1 MKRDLICIICPRGCG
16 LTVEET
22 ADGLKVLGNVCPR
35 GEKYAIEECTH
46 PVRTVTSFIRVEN
59 REDTMVSVKTSAPIP
74 KERMFEAMKM
84 IRSAKAEAPIA
95 IGDVLLADVFGA
107 DIIATKSID

>member
-1 MKRDLICIICPRGCG
+1 MRNITCIICPRGCG

-84 IRSAKAEAPIA
+84 IRSAKADAPIA

>member
-1 MKRDLICIICPRGCG
+1 MRNITCIICPRGCG

-74 KERMFEAMKM
+74 KERMFEAMKI

>member
-1 MKRDLICIICPRGCG
+1 MRNITCIICPRGCG

-46 PVRTVTSFIRVEN
+46 PVRTVTSFIRVDN

-74 KERMFEAMKM
+74 KESMFEAMKM
-84 IRSAKAEAPIA
+84 IRSAKAAAPIA
-95 IGDVLLADVFGA
+95 IGDVLIADVFGA
-107 DIIATKSID
+107 DVIATKSID

>member
-1 MKRDLICIICPRGCG
+1 MRNITCIICPRGCG

-74 KERMFEAMKM
+74 KESMFEAMKM
-84 IRSAKAEAPIA
+84 IRSAKAKAPVA
-95 IGDVLLADVFGA
+95 VGDVLLANVFGA

>member
-1 MKRDLICIICPRGCG
+1 MRNITCIICPRGCG
-16 LTVEET
+16 LTVEES

-74 KERMFEAMKM
+74 KESMFEAMKM
-84 IRSAKAEAPIA
+84 IRSAKANAPVA
-95 IGDVLLADVFGA
+95 IGDVLLANVFGA

>member
-1 MKRDLICIICPRGCG
+1 MRNITCIICPRGCG

-74 KERMFEAMKM
+74 KESMFEAMEK
-84 IRSAKAEAPIA
+84 IRAAKANAPIA

>member
-1 MKRDLICIICPRGCG
+1 MRNLTCIICPKGCG
-16 LTVEET
+16 LTVEEGS
-22 ADGLKVLGNVCPR
+22 DGLKVQGNVCSR

-46 PVRTVTSFIRVEN
+46 PTRTVTSFIRVDN

-74 KERMFEAMKM
+74 KESMFEAMKM
-84 IRSAKAEAPIA
+84 IRSAKASAPIQ

-107 DIIATKSID
+107 DILATKNID

>member
-1 MKRDLICIICPRGCG
+1 MRNITCIICPRGCG

-46 PVRTVTSFIRVEN
+46 PVRTVTSFIRVDN

-74 KERMFEAMKM
+74 KESVFEAMKM

-95 IGDVLLADVFGA
+95 IGDVLIADVFGA

>member
-1 MKRDLICIICPRGCG
+1 MRNITCIICPRGCG

-22 ADGLKVLGNVCPR
+22 TDGLKVLGNVCPR

-46 PVRTVTSFIRVEN
+46 PTRTVTSFIRVEN

-74 KERMFEAMKM
+74 KESMFEAMKM
-84 IRSAKAEAPIA
+84 IRSAKANAPIA

>member
-1 MKRDLICIICPRGCG
+1 MRNITCIICPRGCG

-22 ADGLKVLGNVCPR
+22 ADGLKVQGNVCPR

-46 PVRTVTSFIRVEN
+46 PVRTVTSFIRVGN
-59 REDTMVSVKTSAPIP
+59 REDTMVSVKTSVAIP
-74 KERMFEAMKM
+74 KESMFEAMKM
-84 IRSAKAEAPIA
+84 IRSAKAMAPIA

>member
-1 MKRDLICIICPRGCG
+1 MRNITCIICPRGCG

-46 PVRTVTSFIRVEN
+46 PTRTVTSFIRVEN

-74 KERMFEAMKM
+74 KESMFEAMKM
-84 IRSAKAEAPIA
+84 IRGAAAKAPIA
-95 IGDVLLADVFGA
+95 IGDILLADVFGA
-107 DIIATKSID
+107 DVIATKNID

>member
-1 MKRDLICIICPRGCG
+1 MRNITCIICPRGCG

>member
-1 MKRDLICIICPRGCG
+1 MRNITCIICPKGCG
-16 LTVEET
+16 ITVEET
-22 ADGLKVLGNVCPR
+22 ADGLKVVGNVCPR

-59 REDTMVSVKTSAPIP
+59 REDTMVSIKTSAPIP
-74 KERMFEAMKM
+74 KESMFEAMKM
-84 IRSAKAEAPIA
+84 IRAAKAAAPIA

-107 DIIATKSID
+107 EIIATKNID

>member
-1 MKRDLICIICPRGCG
+1 MRNLTCIICPKGCS
-16 LTVEET
+16 LTVEES
-22 ADGLKVLGNVCPR
+22 AEGLSVVGNICPR
-35 GEKYAIEECTH
+35 GKKYAIEECTH

-74 KERMFEAMKM
+74 KESMFEAMEK
-84 IRSAKAEAPIA
+84 IRAAKANAPIA

>member
-1 MKRDLICIICPRGCG
+1 MRNITCIICPRGCG

-46 PVRTVTSFIRVEN
+46 PVRTVTSFIRVDN
-59 REDTMVSVKTSAPIP
+59 RDDTMVSVKTSAPIP
-74 KERMFEAMKM
+74 KESMFEAMKM
-84 IRSAKAEAPIA
+84 IRSAKAAAPIA
-95 IGDVLLADVFGA
+95 IGDVLIADVFGA
-107 DIIATKSID
+107 DVIATKSID

>member
-1 MKRDLICIICPRGCG
+1 MRNITCIICPRGCG

-46 PVRTVTSFIRVEN
+46 PVRTVTSFIRVDN

-74 KERMFEAMKM
+74 KESMFEAMKM
-84 IRSAKAEAPIA
+84 IRSAKAAAPIA
-95 IGDVLLADVFGA
+95 IGDVLIADVFGA